1 MLERIL
7 NYASHLASL
16 KKNKKAQ
23 QSADLE
29 RFDCNVRL
37 GFSVVVFPFCLFFF
51 FLLTKKSIRLKLAT
65 SERHYV
71 AQK

>member
-1 MLERIL
+1 MEDLKL
-7 NYASHLASL
+7 CKSL
-16 KKNKKAQ
+16 GQFLKNKKAQ
-23 QSADLE
+23 QSTDLE

-37 GFSVVVFPFCLFFF
+37 GFSAVVFPFRLFFF

-65 SERHYV
+65 SQRHYV